1 MKFGKREAIYLA
13 CYIACIVTMYVFG
26 DIYNKPRV
34 LWVVLSALTVCV
46 YATIAIRSKL
56 SRSNL
61 FFRFVVI
68 ALFTL
73 AAVISNKPQM
83 MIYAALICTADLTSF
98 RRIVLV
104 CFVTCGVMIVLTPI
118 ADIIGVVPKREFHR
132 GGVIAHSFGFGYYN
146 TVPYT
151 FLFMVLEF
159 FYLKSTRHKKAN
171 WFELIVLFG
180 LNYALYKLSTL
191 RLVFY
196 LICIVM
202 GLYIILVKFNLIR
215 LNASLIKAVCVS
227 TFPILFFLTL
237 WINYSYTNTNS
248 LFVKLNSLLSDRLN
262 LGRLALERYAIN
274 LFGHNIATV
283 KNTSDYFY
291 VDSGFLFSLLGYGLL
306 FTGMAMVFYTYLCKY
321 AAVEN
326 NKVLYIWLFSVAVFS
341 VINNT
346 WISLYMNPI
355 LLYVPILIKEKK
367 LGNWKLINDLL
378 IRK

>member
-13 CYIACIVTMYVFG
+13 CYAACIVTMYVFG
-26 DIYNKPRV
+26 EIYNKPRA
-34 LWVVLSALTVCV
+34 LWLVLSLLTVCI

-61 FFRFVVI
+61 VFRFVVI
-68 ALFTL
+68 ALFTI
-73 AAVISNKPQM
+73 AAIISNKPQM

-104 CFVTCGVMIVLTPI
+104 CFVTCGVMIILTPI
-118 ADIIGVVPKREFHR
+118 ADIVGIVPKRVFHR

-151 FLFMVLEF
+151 FFFMVLEF
-159 FYLKSTRHKKAN
+159 FFLKATRHKKAN

-180 LNYALYKLSTL
+180 INYSLYKLSTL

-196 LICIVM
+196 LICIVI
-202 GLYIILVKFNLIR
+202 GLYIILVKFNIVR
-215 LNASLIKAVCVS
+215 LNSRLIKPLCIS
-227 TFPILFFLTL
+227 IFIFLFFFTL
-237 WINYSYTNTNS
+237 WLYYSYTDANN
-248 LFVKLNSLLSDRLN
+248 LFVRVNNILSERLSL
-262 LGRLALERYAIN
+262 GKLALERYPIN
-274 LFGHNIATV
+274 LFGHNIVTV

-306 FTGMAMVFYTYLCKY
+306 FTGMAMAFYTYLCRR
-321 AAVEN
+321 AAIEN
-326 NKVLYIWLFSVAVFS
+326 NKVLFIWLFSVAAFS

-346 WISLYMNPI
+346 WISLYINPI

-367 LGNWKLINDLL
+367 FGHNKLIDDLL
-378 IRK
+378 AI